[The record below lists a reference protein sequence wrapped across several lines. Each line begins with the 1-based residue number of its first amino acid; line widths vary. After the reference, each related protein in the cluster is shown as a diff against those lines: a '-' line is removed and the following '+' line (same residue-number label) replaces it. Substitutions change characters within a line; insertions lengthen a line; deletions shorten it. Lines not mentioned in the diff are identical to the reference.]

1 MRIARRIVVVC
12 TEAANGA
19 HDMTT
24 VPSHHQPS
32 AQPEPLPNGDR
43 VRVAKRE
50 WFADV
55 VVAISVGAFASF
67 YLFRALV

>member
-1 MRIARRIVVVC
+1 
-12 TEAANGA
+12 
-19 HDMTT
+19 MTT
-24 VPSHHQPS
+24 EPSDHKPS
-32 AQPEPLPNGDR
+32 TQPEPLLTGHR

-55 VVAISVGAFASF
+55 MVAISVGAFASF